1 MDEERVNDDWVYRSK
16 DKDKGGELKDE
27 TDWIKYRE
35 TVIWYFEQEMVI
47 DNDLLK
53 ILKGKASDKIKVDEI
68 IKEGYKVKKCIPNCA
83 GKIHTYLKT
92 RGLL

>member
-1 MDEERVNDDWVYRSK
+1 MDEIRVNEFWVYRQ
-16 DKDKGGELKDE
+16 KDKGGKLKDE

-47 DNDLLK
+47 DKELLK
-53 ILKGKASDKIKVDEI
+53 ILKNKASDKIKVDEI
-68 IKEGYKVKKCIPNCA
+68 IKQGYSVKKCIPNCV